1 MRAFQL
7 QTQPLNLDRIA
18 EVEPGLQ
25 YGRKGDTTDGIPS
38 VVTMF
43 RTTDPSARPPSLGAS
58 FSCRDTKKTAVRIFE
73 SLNQIR
79 TT

>member
-7 QTQPLNLDRIA
+7 QTPLLNLDRIA
-18 EVEPGLQ
+18 EIDPGFQ
-25 YGRKGDTTDGIPS
+25 YEKAGDTTDGYPS
-38 VVTMF
+38 VVTMS

-58 FSCRDTKKTAVRIFE
+58 SSCRDTEKTVFLIFE
-73 SLNQIR
+73 SLIQIR